1 MHSESEAMD
10 GWTSYEQVNARQMP
24 AETFRWSERLGDAL
38 IFLVIMSSFY
48 QKSAPGESQPVL
60 FDLLLIG
67 CMGFFF
73 ALGLKIPRGL
83 VWPVSMWGLVLAGY
97 GIGGMSAVYL
107 DKVRAYIEVAAY
119 LTCAFIFFAS
129 YVFVAPERRLR
140 LIFNAYSIAAIVAAL
155 AGIAGYFG
163 FGPSS
168 LSLTLFGRAMG
179 TFNDPN
185 VFGPYLIAPTLYL
198 GLRLSKAKS
207 PLALLLIPLMGILV
221 LGLLLSF
228 SRGAWGNFLLS
239 GGVFLTL
246 TLMTSRS
253 AAQSARLIL
262 FAAFMGVMIVG
273 VVGVALSTPKV
284 EQLFEQRATLV
295 QAYDVGNEGRFDSQR
310 QAFIMAIKN
319 PLGIGPEQW
328 AIINKL
334 DTHNV
339 YLNIFVAGGFL
350 SIIGFLGF
358 LVHTFVAGRRAIN
371 TIGEGQDI
379 LIVCFAC
386 LVGNMMEAFIIDVDN
401 WRHLFLLFGL
411 TWGGIL
417 TAQAKALAPPRRTP
431 RGSGQVISGF
441 PG

>member
-1 MHSESEAMD
+1 MD
-10 GWTSYEQVNARQMP
+10 GWTTYEQTRAGHGTPQ
-24 AETFRWSERLGDAL
+24 THRWSERLGDVL
-38 IFLVIMSSFY
+38 IFLVIVSSLY

-83 VWPVSMWGLVLAGY
+83 AWPVSMWGLVLAGY
-97 GIGGMSAVYL
+97 GIGGMSAVYI
-107 DKVRAYIEVAAY
+107 DKVQSFIEVAAY

-129 YVFVAPERRLR
+129 YVFVAPERRMR
-140 LIFNAYSIAAIVAAL
+140 LIFNAYAVGAIVAAS
-155 AGIAGYFG
+155 AGIMGYFG
-163 FGPSS
+163 IDPLSI
-168 LSLTLFGRAMG
+168 SLTMFGRATG

-185 VFGPYLIAPTLYL
+185 VYGPYLIAPTLYL

-239 GGVFLTL
+239 SVVFLVL

-253 AAQSARLIL
+253 VAQSARLVL
-262 FAAFMGVMIVG
+262 FAAFMGLMIVG
-273 VVGVALSTPKV
+273 VVGAALSTPKV

-295 QAYDVGNEGRFDSQR
+295 QAYDVGNGGRFNSQR
-310 QAFIMAIKN
+310 EAFIMAVKN

-339 YLNIFVAGGFL
+339 YLNIFVGGGFL

-358 LVHTFVAGRRAIN
+358 LAHTFFAGRRAIN
-371 TIGEGQDI
+371 TIGAGQDI
-379 LIVCFAC
+379 LIVSFAC
-386 LVGNMMEAFIIDVDN
+386 LVGHMAEAFIIDVDN

-417 TAQAKALAPPRRTP
+417 AAQAEAFAPPRRAP
-431 RGSGQVISGF
+431 RESAQMISGF

>member
-1 MHSESEAMD
+1 MD
-10 GWTSYEQVNARQMP
+10 GWTSYEQGNAQQEP
-24 AETFRWSERLGDAL
+24 SPTFRWSERLGDVL
-38 IFLVIMSSFY
+38 IFLVIFSSFY
-48 QKSAPGESQPVL
+48 QRSAPGESKPVL

-83 VWPVSMWGLVLAGY
+83 VWPASMWGLVLAGY

-107 DKVRAYIEVAAY
+107 DKVREFIEVAAY

-129 YVFVAPERRLR
+129 YVFVAPERRMR
-140 LIFNAYSIAAIVAAL
+140 LIFNAYTAGAIVAAC

-163 FGPSS
+163 LSPSS
-168 LSLTLFGRAMG
+168 LNFTLFGRAMG

-207 PLALLLIPLMGILV
+207 PMALLLIPLMGLLV
-221 LGLLLSF
+221 LGILLSF

-239 GGVFLTL
+239 GVVFLAL

-295 QAYDVGNEGRFDSQR
+295 QAYDVGNEGRFESQR
-310 QAFIMAIKN
+310 QAFIMAVKN

-328 AIINKL
+328 ATINKL

-350 SIIGFLGF
+350 AVIGFLCF
-358 LVHTFVAGRRAIN
+358 IVHTFVAGKRAIT
-371 TIGEGQDI
+371 TISAGQDI
-379 LIVCFAC
+379 LIVSFAC
-386 LVGNMMEAFIIDVDN
+386 LVGHMAEAFIIDVDN

-417 TAQAKALAPPRRTP
+417 AAQAEALAPPRRTP
-431 RGSGQVISGF
+431 RNNGQMISGF